1 MFFNLVIRWSFDVPR
16 YFIDSSKS
24 IEVFFVRI
32 NSNKLTTKFL
42 SYLFLFHSQYFCQ
55 YDHHQLLLQ
64 VYSYENVNKY
74 YKPKHYF
81 VFSPCLFS
89 PSNELIICAST
100 DCSFVKIISYCS
112 NPNLVLN
119 LCANVVLQYIITL
132 VDNLSLKSLLG
143 LLFLVHQL
151 VYIYGFMVS
160 KKFYCNFLNIFMI

>member
-1 MFFNLVIRWSFDVPR
+1 MFDVPR
-16 YFIDSSKS
+16 YFIDSFNS
-24 IEVFFVRI
+24 IKVFFVRI
-32 NSNKLTTKFL
+32 NSNKPTTKFL
-42 SYLFLFHSQYFCQ
+42 SYCYFFFFFLFHSQYFCH
-55 YDHHQLLLQ
+55 YDHYQLLLQ

-81 VFSPCLFS
+81 VFTPYLFS

-100 DCSFVKIISYCS
+100 DCSFVKIVSYCS

-119 LCANVVLQYIITL
+119 LCANVVLQSII
-132 VDNLSLKSLLG
+132 LSLKSLLG

-160 KKFYCNFLNIFMI
+160 KKFYCNFLKIFMI

>member
-1 MFFNLVIRWSFDVPR
+1 MYLDISLIALTALKFSLSGSILINLQPSFCPTAIFF
-16 YFIDSSKS
+16 
-24 IEVFFVRI
+24 FF
-32 NSNKLTTKFL
+32 F
-42 SYLFLFHSQYFCQ
+42 FFSQYFCH
-55 YDHHQLLLQ
+55 YDHYQLLLQ

-81 VFSPCLFS
+81 VFTPYLFS

-100 DCSFVKIISYCS
+100 DCSFVKIVSYCS

-119 LCANVVLQYIITL
+119 LCANVVLQSII
-132 VDNLSLKSLLG
+132 LSLKSLLG

-160 KKFYCNFLNIFMI
+160 KKFYCNFLKIFMI

>member
-1 MFFNLVIRWSFDVPR
+1 MFDVPR
-16 YFIDSSKS
+16 YFIDSFNS
-24 IEVFFVRI
+24 IKVFFVRI
-32 NSNKLTTKFL
+32 NSNKPTTKFL
-42 SYLFLFHSQYFCQ
+42 SYCYFYFFLFHSQYFCH
-55 YDHHQLLLQ
+55 YDHYQLLLQ

-81 VFSPCLFS
+81 VFTPYLFS

-100 DCSFVKIISYCS
+100 DCSFVKIVSYCS

-119 LCANVVLQYIITL
+119 LCANVVLQSII
-132 VDNLSLKSLLG
+132 LSLKSLLG

-160 KKFYCNFLNIFMI
+160 KKFYCNFLKIFMI

>member
-1 MFFNLVIRWSFDVPR
+1 MFDVPR
-16 YFIDSSKS
+16 YFIDSFNS
-24 IEVFFVRI
+24 IKVFFVRI
-32 NSNKLTTKFL
+32 NSNKPTTKFL
-42 SYLFLFHSQYFCQ
+42 SYCYFFFFLFHSQYFCH
-55 YDHHQLLLQ
+55 YDHYQLLLQ

-81 VFSPCLFS
+81 VFTPYLFS

-100 DCSFVKIISYCS
+100 DCSFVKIVSYCS

-119 LCANVVLQYIITL
+119 LCANVVLQSII
-132 VDNLSLKSLLG
+132 LSLKSLLG

-160 KKFYCNFLNIFMI
+160 KKFYCNFLKIFMI

>member
-1 MFFNLVIRWSFDVPR
+1 MFDVPR
-16 YFIDSSKS
+16 YFIDSFNS
-24 IEVFFVRI
+24 IKVFFVRI
-32 NSNKLTTKFL
+32 SSNKPTTKFL
-42 SYLFLFHSQYFCQ
+42 SYCYFFFFLFHSQYFCH
-55 YDHHQLLLQ
+55 YDHYQLLLQ

-81 VFSPCLFS
+81 VFTPYLFS

-100 DCSFVKIISYCS
+100 DCSFVKIVSYCS

-119 LCANVVLQYIITL
+119 LCANVVLQSII
-132 VDNLSLKSLLG
+132 LSLKSLLG

-160 KKFYCNFLNIFMI
+160 KKFYCNFLKIFMI